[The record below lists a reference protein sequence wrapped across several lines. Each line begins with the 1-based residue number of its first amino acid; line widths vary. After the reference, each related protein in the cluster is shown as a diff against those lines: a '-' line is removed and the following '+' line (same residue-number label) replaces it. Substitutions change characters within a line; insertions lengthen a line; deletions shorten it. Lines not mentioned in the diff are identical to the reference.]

1 MNIWHVWTIA
11 QQRYKRVKEF
21 LENLNEID
29 DYFYPT
35 VVKEYNTKSGKKTKD
50 VPLFN
55 NYIFIKYIH
64 NDQLHIKISDNPWIK
79 DYLGTCSQKE
89 MEDVL
94 ELSNKRY
101 EDLLPDTEIKKG
113 HSYRLVGTPFRDMI
127 CTVVDVEEDK
137 LIVAVQLFGS
147 DRLIKCSTKDIG
159 LER

>member
-1 MNIWHVWTIA
+1 
-11 QQRYKRVKEF
+11 
-21 LENLNEID
+21 
-29 DYFYPT
+29 
-35 VVKEYNTKSGKKTKD
+35 
-50 VPLFN
+50 
-55 NYIFIKYIH
+55 
-64 NDQLHIKISDNPWIK
+64 
-79 DYLGTCSQKE
+79 

-94 ELSNKRY
+94 ELSNKRN